1 MIARQ
6 VLYTG
11 RVQGVGFRAAVKQIA
26 EGFEVTGW
34 VKNLADGR
42 VEMQAMATDSDELHE
57 FLAAI
62 DESQLSSFIKEQEL
76 HVIPPLVDVRSFSI
90 QR

>member
-11 RVQGVGFRAAVKQIA
+11 RVQGVGFRVTVRNIA
-26 EGFEVTGW
+26 RGFEVTGW

-42 VEMQAMATDSDELHE
+42 VEMQAMSTDADELHA
-57 FLAAI
+57 FLDAI
-62 DESQLSSFIKEQEL
+62 DESDLASHIKEREV
-76 HVIPPLVDVRSFSI
+76 HVIPPLENIRGFGI
-90 QR
+90 A